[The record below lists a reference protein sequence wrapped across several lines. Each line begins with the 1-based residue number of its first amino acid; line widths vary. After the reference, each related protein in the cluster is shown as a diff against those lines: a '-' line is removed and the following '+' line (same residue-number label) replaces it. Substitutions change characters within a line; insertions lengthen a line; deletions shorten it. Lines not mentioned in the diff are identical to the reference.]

1 MNVIFKHAL
10 CKAWMQNRAR
20 IAQVEGLWHSTY
32 LRLQNLKVMD
42 DSLYQVYECH
52 VHVRMNHRL

>member
-32 LRLQNLKVMD
+32 FRLQNLKVMA
-42 DSLYQVYECH
+42 DSLYQVYNVMYMYE
-52 VHVRMNHRL
+52 